1 MEGYPSRQPET
12 TKNGRVS
19 AFGGVGEP
27 LQDCSKMHY
36 EMKNCMLVSSIEK
49 KWKIL
54 ESCFLKVKPKPCIE
68 LAFIF
73 RSRARIRQQKV
84 ENARIVKANQP
95 QAKILSW
102 RSESDR
108 FGYDNFISPC
118 FLAVFWLKWNHWC
131 RCFSLKIRRIGMKIQ
146 PSSSDLLQTA
156 FDSRLFM
163 QMSCISLADRTI
175 GILHPLVYPIRC
187 DLRAAGWWAG
197 PWSHW
202 ATREAAIGAAAGKD
216 SRWIRGGTGIQRNCG
231 EWLETRCCE
240 EMEAERDIQDLSI
253 LVRCCRIIVESVEWI
268 CRTCQIQSSMLIDL
282 WWFGYCLYCLAPAG
296 LLDSQQCSNPL
307 WTPRWCSSK
316 HCAHSSQTTSMYTR
330 NSVRIWVEDFRVQS
344 FPQKLSVFMP
354 IQVQL

>member
-1 MEGYPSRQPET
+1 MEGYPSWQPET
-12 TKNGRVS
+12 AKNGRVS

-27 LQDCSKMHY
+27 LQDCSKMHC
-36 EMKNCMLVSSIEK
+36 EMKNCIIVSSIQKEP
-49 KWKIL
+49 WNPVFWRWNRNRASNL
-54 ESCFLKVKPKPCIE
+54 LSFSDPGHESASKRL
-68 LAFIF
+68 
-73 RSRARIRQQKV
+73 RMRA
-84 ENARIVKANQP
+84 
-95 QAKILSW
+95 LW
-102 RSESDR
+102 RRTSLR
-108 FGYDNFISPC
+108 PRLSPC

-131 RCFSLKIRRIGMKIQ
+131 RCFSLKIRRIGMKIR
-146 PSSSDLLQTA
+146 PSPSDLLQTA

-163 QMSCISLADRTI
+163 HMSCISFADGII

-187 DLRAAGWWAG
+187 DLRATGWWAG

-253 LVRCCRIIVESVEWI
+253 LVRCCRTIAESVEWI
-268 CRTCQIQSSMLIDL
+268 CRKCQIQSSMLTDL
-282 WWFGYCLYCLAPAG
+282 WWFGYCLSPAG

-330 NSVRIWVEDFRVQS
+330 NSVRI
-344 FPQKLSVFMP
+344 
-354 IQVQL
+354 